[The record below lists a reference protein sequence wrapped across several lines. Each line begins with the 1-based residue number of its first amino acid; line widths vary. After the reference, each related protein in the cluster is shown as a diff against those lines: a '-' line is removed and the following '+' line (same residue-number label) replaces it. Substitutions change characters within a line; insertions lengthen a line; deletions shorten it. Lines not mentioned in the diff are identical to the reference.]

1 MCSSHGSG
9 TSTTIFGQTDRR
21 CCVGISRN
29 RSVPRISSAWKSE
42 PLRAWGVSGRRGREN
57 GTIAG
62 LTRHLL
68 PLLGEAHPPV
78 PRAAFK
84 RWAGGRQRGR
94 PFKDG
99 GGLIFPRRG
108 AALSIPRTTTPPPPP
123 PGRPKGEGRGA
134 QKGDAPSRR
143 GGNCFPPAAE
153 PPLHREANQPPP
165 VLLH

>member
-78 PRAAFK
+78 PP
-84 RWAGGRQRGR
+84 R
-94 PFKDG
+94 PPPHPFR
-99 GGLIFPRRG
+99 PRRG
-108 AALSIPRTTTPPPPP
+108 
-123 PGRPKGEGRGA
+123 GEGSSPVTA
-134 QKGDAPSRR
+134 
-143 GGNCFPPAAE
+143 FAAHE
-153 PPLHREANQPPP
+153 GRAR
-165 VLLH
+165 